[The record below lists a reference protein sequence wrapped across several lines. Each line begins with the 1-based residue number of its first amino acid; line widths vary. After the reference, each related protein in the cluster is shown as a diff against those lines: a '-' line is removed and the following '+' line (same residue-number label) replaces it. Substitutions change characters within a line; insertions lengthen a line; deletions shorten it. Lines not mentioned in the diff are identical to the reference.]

1 MEPVEANARINHC
14 PVRHNLSSGQEREP
28 MYQVQLNPALEFLI
42 SIVLGSVTVLV
53 GWRVVLG
60 TKPLPIGAA
69 IFITAV
75 DNSLGKLFFS
85 VFHFPAA
92 LSYSLPTLAF
102 LILSY
107 FFFKPTLTKLFL
119 YWLVGFAAYLVIHV
133 LISSLL
139 GWTFMFP
146 FWKPHIV

>member
-1 MEPVEANARINHC
+1 
-14 PVRHNLSSGQEREP
+14 
-28 MYQVQLNPALEFLI
+28 MYEIHLAPALEFLI
-42 SIVLGSVTVLV
+42 SIALGSLTVLV

-60 TKPLPIGAA
+60 TKPLPIAAA

-75 DNSLGKLFFS
+75 DNSLGKLLFSFF
-85 VFHFPAA
+85 HLPAA
-92 LSYSLPTLAF
+92 VSYSLPTALF

-107 FFFKPTLTKLFL
+107 FIFKPTPAKLLL

-133 LISSLL
+133 LISSLF

-146 FWKPHIV
+146 FWRPVIF